1 MEGPVTLTTKQW
13 LVVAGGALGALW
25 LTRKPRHAPVEGA
38 REMLSRMPPKWWDD
52 PLPRNRKQP
61 CYRRKTD
68 ALNVF
73 RDRNWAV
80 IERSGGIDYG
90 HGEEEFDALNLKHDL
105 LDGPNQIRTIAQALW
120 VSIPPVRPFCL
131 ADIDVDGLNATTP
144 GLMHPTGFQLP
155 DHIEEQIAKGK
166 EAAYYKELIDRE
178 SSLPD
183 PDDPDDV
190 PF

>member
-1 MEGPVTLTTKQW
+1 MALTPKQW
-13 LVVAGGALGALW
+13 LIVAGGALGALW
-25 LTRKPRHAPVEGA
+25 LTRRRPSQVEGVQ
-38 REMLSRMPPKWWDD
+38 EMLARMPREWWKD
-52 PLPRNRKQP
+52 PLPRNRRRV

-73 RDRNWAV
+73 RERNWGV
-80 IERSGGIDYG
+80 IERSGGIDFR
-90 HGEEEFDALNLKHDL
+90 HGPQEFDALNVKHDL

-120 VSIPPVRPFCL
+120 VSIPAVRPFCL
-131 ADIDVDGLNATTP
+131 DEIDLDGLNATTP

-155 DHIEEQIAKGK
+155 DHVEEHRIAKK
-166 EAAYYKELIDRE
+166 QAAYYDEVTDHE